1 MISLKDLAQQFEDG
15 LNAQLDSI
23 GLNNIRFHIW
33 GTAGEEDIPYRDG
46 NTVTDYIGG
55 TLTRV
60 ASENEAARIEMGANT
75 LSLDLF
81 VKIKEPRTDIFGT
94 TNRIV
99 QGQYPYLDQIITA
112 IDEYFK
118 IAQTQD
124 FVSDGKT
131 YAIGISA
138 GMAISGVVDILPNL
152 GNGVMIS
159 VGISLT
165 YVAGGI
171 NSRDITLTIDGTSV
185 IVPYQSVQFGAS
197 NALESDVQSGQARRK
212 SFASSTACS
221 FTVAFPATKDE
232 VTAQALS
239 FLFGLEPNVAHFVT
253 VGVVDDANT
262 YLMMI
267 DAPSLSAQQVMNAG
281 LSVDFI
287 EIIDDGD
294 VIQVPDAYQV
304 GRFEFASSSA
314 SSLAFTAYGLA
325 YIGGDCITL
334 TGATTISLQENDFS
348 YDETDDTYYI
358 YLITPSA
365 ASVVSD
371 TTFEITKE
379 ASNGQ

>member
-60 ASENEAARIEMGANT
+60 ASENEAARIEMGVNT
-75 LSLDLF
+75 LSLNLF

-99 QGQYPYLDQIITA
+99 QGQYPYLDQIISA

-131 YAIGISA
+131 YSLGISA
-138 GMAISGVVDILPNL
+138 GMSISGVVDILPNL

-165 YVAGGI
+165 YVDGGI
-171 NSRDITLTIDGTSV
+171 NSRKITLTIDGTSV

-212 SFASSTACS
+212 SFSSSTACS
-221 FTVAFPATKDE
+221 FTVSFPARNDE
-232 VTAQALS
+232 VTAQVLS

-253 VGVVDDANT
+253 VGVEDDANT

-358 YLITPSA
+358 YMITPSA
-365 ASVVSD
+365 AGVVSD
-371 TTFEITKE
+371 TPFEVTKE